1 MYGPAAVGVGEWYVY
16 ESFKGVEGP
25 GAEGITDSDI
35 AEVPEMVKMRDA
47 TRQPRS
53 CTIDALFGSW
63 PLSTPTLRHPQY

>member
-35 AEVPEMVKMRDA
+35 AEVPEMVKMRNA
-47 TRQPRS
+47 N
-53 CTIDALFGSW
+53 A
-63 PLSTPTLRHPQY
+63 PTAFVYY